1 MNIVIVGK
9 KNGKRKIQ
17 WLNFFL
23 LSFGLG
29 IIGGLLSGCTYYLLS
44 RQWSHVAVIS
54 GIAIMVG
61 VMLFGLIKSL
71 GTPIN
76 KLHQL

>member
-44 RQWSHVAVIS
+44 KQWSHVAVLS
-54 GIAIMVG
+54 GIVVMVG
-61 VMLFGLIKSL
+61 MMLVGLIKSL
-71 GTPIN
+71 GTPID
-76 KLHQL
+76 KLRQL

>member
-29 IIGGLLSGCTYYLLS
+29 MIGGLLSGCTYYLLS
-44 RQWSHVAVIS
+44 RQWSHMAVMS
-54 GIAIMVG
+54 GIATMVG
-61 VMLFGLIKSL
+61 MMLLGLVKRL
-71 GTPIN
+71 GTPTD
-76 KLHQL
+76 KLRQL